1 MADPTKPAGGEAR
14 PDFETL
20 LAAGAGPA
28 RDRDV
33 DAPKNR
39 HRHLAN
45 RHSEPPARDRRGRHR
60 RKAELTVPPTHQS
73 ILTGTSEI
81 ERAFAAIA
89 PDILVR
95 QLGALRA
102 NVLGSKGKPK

>member
-20 LAAGAGPA
+20 WQRAEAQPEIVH
-28 RDRDV
+28 V
-33 DAPKNR
+33 DAPKIDIDTSPTGILNR
-39 HRHLAN
+39 LR
-45 RHSEPPARDRRGRHR
+45 EV
-60 RKAELTVPPTHQS
+60 AEAAQAQGQLSAADHQS
-73 ILTGTSEI
+73 ILTGTSEV

-89 PDILVR
+89 PDALVR

>member
-20 LAAGAGPA
+20 WQRAQAQPEIVH
-28 RDRDV
+28 V
-33 DAPKNR
+33 DAPKIDIDTSPTGILNR
-39 HRHLAN
+39 LR
-45 RHSEPPARDRRGRHR
+45 EI
-60 RKAELTVPPTHQS
+60 AEAAQAQGQLSAADHQS

-89 PDILVR
+89 PDVLVR